1 MNGETDIDFTD
12 DEIRDELSKLGYG
25 NVPHHRFEEFKSGLY
40 LFYSVI
46 WHLAILQENATI
58 RTIFAL
64 IKLNVR
70 TCKYSYW
77 HIFPSVF
84 KKIYSEINK

>member
-46 WHLAILQENATI
+46 
-58 RTIFAL
+58 
-64 IKLNVR
+64 
-70 TCKYSYW
+70 
-77 HIFPSVF
+77 
-84 KKIYSEINK
+84 